1 MKKNKCLPSEFFH
14 IYTNQSLESAL
25 REDLRICKCLNR
37 TICPL
42 QIQHCTN
49 TDLYKWILELIWC
62 QCAQQILLCWLQFKV
77 LHCAITSVR
86 APAMKWPSVLNCRG
100 DLASFFFFFVS
111 PALVMHGTKRDFCP
125 NSNQRHDSFLRK
137 DRGHHF
143 INSMSRK
150 NFSGASRCVLQ
161 FIVPPLIQVTSSIVG
176 FKLTPHLNLIRLP
189 KLAWNQCNV
198 SSACQKFLF

>member
-1 MKKNKCLPSEFFH
+1 MTILDNSDSLNKHRHLFIFNEKINVCLVSYS
-14 IYTNQSLESAL
+14 IYTLTNHWVCLE
-25 REDLRICKCLNR
+25 REDLRIWKCLNR

-100 DLASFFFFFVS
+100 DLASFFVFFVS
-111 PALVMHGTKRDFCP
+111 LALVMHGTKRDFCP
-125 NSNQRHDSFLRK
+125 NSNHRHDSFLRK

-150 NFSGASRCVLQ
+150 NYSGASRCVLQ
-161 FIVPPLIQVTSSIVG
+161 FIVPPLIQVTSS
-176 FKLTPHLNLIRLP
+176 
-189 KLAWNQCNV
+189 
-198 SSACQKFLF
+198 